1 MKFSTLS
8 LALALFCINH
18 FAWGEEQSYGT
29 FTPGRD
35 TVKGWSL
42 FTTLEQNACQLPMII
57 YAANG
62 AQVNQQQALFTR
74 QSFEKAVSAWSD
86 TLESNAYWPCKGQ
99 SRVRWQNQ
107 GGTPS
112 MISVYIDAAVQRS
125 YAIVG
130 QYEIRL
136 SPQYTNPGDPNAER
150 VILHEMGHMVGL
162 SDTYTEP
169 GYQQPIGQ
177 PEGIMNNLYR
187 VSWLT
192 PDDITGANALY
203 EYINGRGQFC
213 DGDYQV
219 GGAYE
224 NRNQVAFC
232 VPK

>member
-1 MKFSTLS
+1 MKFLTWPFTLVI
-8 LALALFCINH
+8 LFTACGASAEN
-18 FAWGEEQSYGT
+18 YGT

-42 FTTLEQNACQLPMII
+42 FTTLENNGCQLPMIL
-57 YAANG
+57 YAAG
-62 AQVNQQQALFTR
+62 VSVNPEQALFTR
-74 QSFEKAVSAWSD
+74 KTFEKAVSAWSD
-86 TLESNAYWPCKGQ
+86 TLENNPSWPCKGR
-99 SRVRWQNQ
+99 SRVIWQNQ

-112 MISVYIDAAVQRS
+112 MISVYLDAAVQRS

-136 SPQYTNPGDPNAER
+136 SPQYMNSSDANAER

-177 PEGIMNNLYR
+177 PDGIMNNLYQ
-187 VSWLT
+187 VPWLT
-192 PDDITGANALY
+192 ADDIAGANALY

-213 DGDYQV
+213 DGDYTV